1 MISRYSTGSN
11 SSTAS
16 LTNTLFLKTKSKP
29 HRIGLVSLGC
39 AKNLVDAELLMKQLE
54 ANRFEL
60 VFDPVNTAGI
70 DTAIINTCGFINDAK
85 QESIDTILQF
95 VRAKQNNQISHVYVM
110 GCLSERYTS
119 KLKEEIPEVDAFF
132 GVNDL
137 KKIIRHIGGTYKSQL
152 IGERKLTTP
161 AHYAYLK
168 IAEGCDRKCSFC
180 AIPMIRGKHVSRP
193 VADIISE
200 ASRLVRD
207 GVREINLISQDTT
220 YYGLDLYKKRA
231 LPELLDTLADLPGL
245 EWIRLHYTYPDGFP
259 PELLEVVRSHEN
271 ICNYIDIPLQHI
283 SDRILKSMHRGMD
296 GATTRKLVDSIRA
309 AIPGVAIRTTL
320 IAGYPGETEKE
331 FKELRNFIEEY
342 RFDRLGVFSYSHEED
357 TDAFKLRDS
366 VSEKC
371 KMERTSE
378 LMSIQ
383 EGISLSLNQ
392 AKEGKIF
399 KVVVDRTEGDYHIA
413 RTEHDSPEVD
423 NEVLIRKNDEV
434 LIPGLFYNVKITHAE
449 SFDLYAELQ

>member
-1 MISRYSTGSN
+1 M
-11 SSTAS
+11 
-16 LTNTLFLKTKSKP
+16 KTKSKP

-60 VFDPVNTAGI
+60 VFDPVDHQKI

-95 VRAKQNNQISHVYVM
+95 VRAKQNNLIDHVYVM
-110 GCLSERYTS
+110 GCLAERYKE
-119 KLKEEIPEVDAFF
+119 KLQQELPEVDAFF

-137 KKIIRHIGGTYKSQL
+137 KKIITHIGGAFKNKL
-152 IGERKLTTP
+152 VGERKLTTP
-161 AHYAYLK
+161 SHYAYLK

-180 AIPMIRGKHVSRP
+180 AIPMIRGKHVSRQMEEI
-193 VADIISE
+193 VSE
-200 ASRLVRD
+200 ASHLVKA
-207 GVREINLISQDTT
+207 GVKEINLISQDTT
-220 YYGLDLYKKRA
+220 YYGLDLYKKRL
-231 LPELLDTLADLPGL
+231 LPELLDTLANLEGL
-245 EWIRLHYTYPDGFP
+245 DWIRLHYTYPDGFP
-259 PELLEVVRSHEN
+259 PELLEVVNAHQN

-296 GATTRKLVDSIRA
+296 GYSTRKLVDTIRTK
-309 AIPGVAIRTTL
+309 IPGVAIRTTL

-331 FKELRNFIEEY
+331 FRELRSFIEDY

-357 TDAFKLRDS
+357 TGAFQLKDS
-366 VSEKC
+366 VSEK
-371 KMERTSE
+371 KKLERVGE

-392 AKEGKIF
+392 E
-399 KVVVDRTEGDYHIA
+399 KVGQNMKVLVDRLEGDYYIS
-413 RTEHDSPEVD
+413 RSEFDSPEVD
-423 NEVLIRKNDEV
+423 NEVLILKGANA
-434 LIPGLFYNVKITHAE
+434 LSPGSFYNVNISRAE
-449 SFDLYAELQ
+449 SFDLYAELE

>member
-1 MISRYSTGSN
+1 M
-11 SSTAS
+11 
-16 LTNTLFLKTKSKP
+16 KTKSKP

-39 AKNLVDAELLMKQLE
+39 AKNLVDSELLMKQLE
-54 ANRFEL
+54 ANQFEL
-60 VFDPVNTAGI
+60 VFDPVNTAHI

-85 QESIDTILQF
+85 QESVDTILQY
-95 VRAKQNNQISHVYVM
+95 VQAKQNNLIDHVYVM
-110 GCLSERYTS
+110 GCLSERYAI
-119 KLKEEIPEVDAFF
+119 KLRQEIPEVDAFF

-137 KKIIRHIGGTYKSQL
+137 KKIITHIGGTYKSQL

-193 VADIISE
+193 MEEIITE
-200 ASRLVRD
+200 ASQLVSA
-207 GVREINLISQDTT
+207 GVKEINLISQDTT
-220 YYGLDLYKKRA
+220 YYGLDIYKKRR
-231 LPELLDTLADLPGL
+231 LPELLDSLARINGL

-259 PELLEVVRSHEN
+259 VELLEVVRSHDN

-283 SDRILKSMHRGMD
+283 SDRILTSMHRGMD
-296 GATTRKLVDSIRA
+296 GTTTRKLVDTIRKT
-309 AIPGVAIRTTL
+309 IPGVAIRTTL

-331 FKELRNFIEEY
+331 FRELRSFIEDY

-357 TDAFKLRDS
+357 TGAFQLRDS
-366 VSEKC
+366 VTEKR
-371 KMERTSE
+371 KTERVEE
-378 LMSIQ
+378 LMAVQ

-392 AKEGKIF
+392 AKVGQTM
-399 KVVVDRTEGDYHIA
+399 KVMIDRKEGDFYIA
-413 RTEHDSPEVD
+413 RTEFDSPEVD
-423 NEVLIRKNDEV
+423 NEVLIHADDKILV
-434 LIPGLFYNVKITHAE
+434 PGEFCNVEITRAE